1 MLCVAQP
8 AAAQAMFPLL
18 GFIKEEQ
25 ASGPSVVHSSYQAM
39 NIAAAAASAGLSQQR
54 IHLEQSQLYAGL
66 QAVSLAPASQELA
79 AAPNLELLL
88 KEATEAYRAGDY
100 NRALALCQP
109 VSAALPNRADVLLLM
124 GAICY
129 QLKDYQQCIAYN
141 DRCILIDPNLAE
153 AHANLA
159 NALQQLGN
167 IDMAVVYYQSA
178 LRLKP
183 FFTDAYN
190 NMASAL
196 VAKGLIP
203 EAMDCYMQALRV
215 NPRLV
220 DVHNNLGDLWRA
232 QGVLGRAAAQ
242 QCYLEALRLDMLYAP
257 AWRGLGD
264 LLRESGELVQAL
276 SCYQEAVR
284 LRPRYGDAFTGM
296 GVVLKELQRRP
307 EAEACFEAV
316 VRLRPGCA
324 LALGNLAGMMYEQ
337 GKLDAAI
344 SMYHKALTIEP
355 SFPEAYNNLGNALR
369 EAGRYDEAIACY
381 SACIQLQ
388 YSKALQQAQLQHL
401 PMQPDMAAALAA
413 AGSGVTVSIQGLPG
427 LAAPG
432 SNSTIVSVTAAGG
445 GSSGLMSGLAAV
457 VASRP
462 PALLLPPAVAQRV
475 SVAYNNLGG
484 ILKMMG
490 QAMAAIACYEQ
501 VVLLQPD
508 SPEGHTNLASAYKD
522 AARHDVAI
530 QSYRRALTLRPDF
543 PEAFANYVHS
553 LQCVC
558 DWGERP
564 ALFARLEAE
573 VRRDLGA
580 GRLPSVQPFHAM
592 AYPFSAELALAISMR
607 YAEHCS
613 LAASRLGLPALPHP
627 PAVPLA
633 PGQRLRVAYVSSDFG
648 NHPLSHLMGS
658 VFGLH
663 DRSKVEVFCY
673 ALSPSDGSEWRLRIE
688 AEAEHFLD
696 ASAWSVADIARRISA
711 DGIHVAV
718 NLNGYTKGA
727 RNEIFAL
734 RPAPVQASYMGFPAT
749 TGAPFLPYLITDKVV
764 APPQLAHCY
773 SEKLAL
779 MPNCYFVNDY
789 KRCHRDVLNKALLP
803 RRSEFGLPEDKVI
816 FSCSN
821 QLYKYD
827 PDTFT
832 TWCNIL
838 KRVPDSVLW
847 LLRFP
852 PYGESNIRLS
862 AAQLGVDPSRIIF
875 TDVAHKD
882 VHIRRSGLADVFL
895 DTPLCNAHTTG
906 CDVLWGGCPM
916 VTLPMERMASRVAA
930 SLAYASGLGP
940 EMVVSSQAEYEE
952 RAVLLGS
959 NRPLRESLRARLEST
974 RLSCPLFDT
983 EGWVRNL
990 EKVLFRMWDIHL
1002 EGKGPR
1008 SFELFEM
1015 SYSRGSA
1022 SLLPRLESTRLSCPL
1037 FDTEG
1042 WVRNL
1047 EKVLF
1052 RMWDIHLEGQGPR
1065 SFEVQ

>member
-1 MLCVAQP
+1 MPGTIAGMSIQGAVLGG
-8 AAAQAMFPLL
+8 LL
-18 GFIKEEQ
+18 IKEEPAGKVPRNAFHTPVTAAVGGNAGSSSALVHRLPQ
-25 ASGPSVVHSSYQAM
+25 AQQDLSG
-39 NIAAAAASAGLSQQR
+39 
-54 IHLEQSQLYAGL
+54 QLYGM
-66 QAVSLAPASQELA
+66 QAVSLVPSTQAAELSGSQ
-79 AAPNLELLL
+79 NVELLL
-88 KEATEAYRAGDY
+88 KEATEAYRLGDY
-100 NRALALCQP
+100 SRALALCQP
-109 VSAALPNRADVLLLM
+109 VASALPTRADVLLLM

-129 QLKDYQQCIAYN
+129 QLKDYPQCIAFN
-141 DRCILIDPNLAE
+141 DRCILLDPNLAE

-167 IDMAVVYYQSA
+167 VDMAIVYYQSA

-183 FFTDAYN
+183 YFTDAYN

-196 VAKGLIP
+196 VQKGLIP

-215 NPRLV
+215 NPTLV

-232 QGVLGRAAAQ
+232 QGVVGRAAAQ
-242 QCYLEALRLDMLYAP
+242 QCYLEALRHDVFYAP

-264 LLRESGELVQAL
+264 LLREGGEMVQAL

-284 LRPRYGDAFTGM
+284 LRPCYADAFTGM
-296 GVVLKELQRRP
+296 GVVLKELKRLP
-307 EAEACFEAV
+307 EAETCFEAV
-316 VRLRPGCA
+316 VRLRPNCA
-324 LALGNLAGMMYEQ
+324 LAHGNLAGVLYEQ

-388 YSKALQQAQLQHL
+388 YSKAVQQVQLQQLQQHGQQVL
-401 PMQPDMAAALAA
+401 PDAAAAVASSAVAAAAAA
-413 AGSGVTVSIQGLPG
+413 AGGSGGLMTG
-427 LAAPG
+427 LAAM
-432 SNSTIVSVTAAGG
+432 A
-445 GSSGLMSGLAAV
+445 
-457 VASRP
+457 ASRP
-462 PALLLPPAVAQRV
+462 PQALLPPGVAQRV

-484 ILKMMG
+484 ILKMTG
-490 QAMAAIACYEQ
+490 QAVAAIACYEQ

-508 SPEGHTNLASAYKD
+508 SPEGHANLASAYKD

-530 QSYRRALTLRPDF
+530 ASYRRALALRPDF

-558 DWGERP
+558 DWTERP
-564 ALFARLEAE
+564 ALFARLEQE
-573 VRRDLGA
+573 VRRDLAA

-592 AYPFSAELALAISMR
+592 AYPFSAELALQISIR

-613 LAASRLGLPALPHP
+613 LAASRLGLPGLPHP
-627 PAVPLA
+627 AALPLG
-633 PGQRLRVAYVSSDFG
+633 PGQRLRVGYVSSDFG

-663 DRSKVEVFCY
+663 DRSRVEVFCY
-673 ALSPSDGSEWRLRIE
+673 ALSPSDGSEWRVRIQ
-688 AEAEHFLD
+688 AETEHFLD
-696 ASAWSVADIARRISA
+696 VSSWPVADIARKISS

-734 RPAPVQASYMGFPAT
+734 WPAPVQTSYMGFPAT

-764 APPQLAHCY
+764 APPHLHHCY
-773 SEKLAL
+773 SEHLAL
-779 MPNCYFVNDY
+779 MPHCYFVNDY
-789 KRCHRDVLNKALLP
+789 KRCHRDVLNKAALP
-803 RRSEFGLPEDKVI
+803 RRAEFGLPDDKII

-852 PYGESNIRLS
+852 PYGEQNIRMQA
-862 AAQLGVDPSRIIF
+862 AAQGVDPTRIIF
-875 TDVAHKD
+875 TDVANKD
-882 VHIRRSGLADVFL
+882 LHIRRSGLADVFL

-940 EMVVSSQAEYEE
+940 EMVVNSQAEYEE
-952 RAVLLGS
+952 RAVLLGT
-959 NRPLRESLRARLEST
+959 NRVLRESLRARLEAT
-974 RLSCPLFDT
+974 RLTCPLFDT

-990 EKVLFRMWDIHL
+990 ERVFFRMWDIHL

-1008 SFELFEM
+1008 SFEV
-1015 SYSRGSA
+1015 A
-1022 SLLPRLESTRLSCPL
+1022 A
-1037 FDTEG
+1037 
-1042 WVRNL
+1042 
-1047 EKVLF
+1047 
-1052 RMWDIHLEGQGPR
+1052 
-1065 SFEVQ
+1065 

>member
-1 MLCVAQP
+1 MAVLLNPQMGPISGLAFFKQEPASAVWSSYP
-8 AAAQAMFPLL
+8 AANSA
-18 GFIKEEQ
+18 
-25 ASGPSVVHSSYQAM
+25 V
-39 NIAAAAASAGLSQQR
+39 AASNRVGFGQDVAA
-54 IHLEQSQLYAGL
+54 QLYAGL
-66 QAVSLAPASQELA
+66 QAASLAPATQAVDLSS
-79 AAPNLELLL
+79 APNLELLL
-88 KEATEAYRAGDY
+88 KEATDAYKAGDY
-100 NRALALCQP
+100 SRALQLCQP
-109 VSAALPNRADVLLLM
+109 VSTALPHRADVLLLM

-129 QLKDYQQCIAYN
+129 QLRDYQQCIAYN

-167 IDMAVVYYQSA
+167 VDMAIVYYQSA

-183 FFTDAYN
+183 YFTDAYN

-196 VAKGLIP
+196 VQKGLIP

-215 NPRLV
+215 NPQLV

-242 QCYLEALRLDMLYAP
+242 QCYLEALRLDVAYAP

-264 LLRESGELVQAL
+264 LLREGGELVQAL

-284 LRPRYGDAFTGM
+284 LRPCYADAFTGM
-296 GVVLKELQRRP
+296 GVVLKELKRLP

-316 VRLRPGCA
+316 VRLRSSCA
-324 LALGNLAGMMYEQ
+324 LAHGNLAGVMYEQ

-344 SMYHKALTIEP
+344 AMYHKALTIEP

-388 YSKALQQAQLQHL
+388 YSKAIQQLQMQQL
-401 PMQPDMAAALAA
+401 QPDASAAAAA
-413 AGSGVTVSIQGLPG
+413 AGLSGGMAGIVGT
-427 LAAPG
+427 AAA
-432 SNSTIVSVTAAGG
+432 NNAAIAAGG
-445 GSSGLMSGLAAV
+445 GLMGGLAAMA
-457 VASRP
+457 ASRP
-462 PALLLPPAVAQRV
+462 PQQLLPVGVAQRV

-484 ILKMMG
+484 ILKMTG
-490 QAMAAIACYEQ
+490 QTLAAIACYEQ

-508 SPEGHTNLASAYKD
+508 SPEGHANLASAYKD

-530 QSYRRALTLRPDF
+530 QSYRRALALRPDF

-558 DWGERP
+558 DWADRP
-564 ALFARLEAE
+564 ALFKRLEQE
-573 VRRDLGA
+573 VRRDLAA

-592 AYPFSAELALAISMR
+592 AYPFSADLALAISVK

-613 LAASRLGLPALPHP
+613 LAASRLSLPKLPHP

-633 PGQRLRVAYVSSDFG
+633 PGQRLRVGYVSSDFG

-663 DRSKVEVFCY
+663 DHSRIEVFCY

-696 ASAWSVADIARRISA
+696 VSSWGVVDIARRISA

-734 RPAPVQASYMGFPAT
+734 WPAPVQTSYMGFPAT

-764 APPQLAHCY
+764 APSQLHHCY
-773 SEKLAL
+773 SECLAL

-789 KRCHRDVLNKALLP
+789 KRCHRDVLNKAALP
-803 RRSEFGLPEDKVI
+803 CRSEFGLPKDKII

-838 KRVPDSVLW
+838 KRVADSVLW

-852 PYGESNIRLS
+852 PFGETNIRMQA
-862 AAQLGVDPSRIIF
+862 AAQGVDPARIIF

-882 VHIRRSGLADVFL
+882 LHIRRSGLADVFL

-940 EMVVSSQAEYEE
+940 EMVVSSQADYED
-952 RAVLLGS
+952 RAVLLGT
-959 NRPLRESLRARLEST
+959 NRALRESLRARLEST
-974 RLSCPLFDT
+974 RLTCPLFDT
-983 EGWVRNL
+983 EGWVHNL
-990 EKVLFRMWDIHL
+990 EKVLFKMWDIHL

-1008 SFELFEM
+1008 SFE
-1015 SYSRGSA
+1015 
-1022 SLLPRLESTRLSCPL
+1022 
-1037 FDTEG
+1037 
-1042 WVRNL
+1042 
-1047 EKVLF
+1047 
-1052 RMWDIHLEGQGPR
+1052 
-1065 SFEVQ
+1065 VQ